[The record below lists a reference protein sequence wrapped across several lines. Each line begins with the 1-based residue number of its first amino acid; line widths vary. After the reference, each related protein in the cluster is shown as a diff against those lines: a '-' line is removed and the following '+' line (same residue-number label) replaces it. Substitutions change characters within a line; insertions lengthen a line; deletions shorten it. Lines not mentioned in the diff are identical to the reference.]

1 MKKWHIAWIVASIL
15 TASILSAGLTF
26 RFMNDGPIESNPSR
40 VIFESYA
47 YTFNYSYNATST
59 NGEAPIPIFSEYSDF
74 AYDWFIYGFEVRNY
88 EDFNAFYWKITIH
101 KNKFRASEYQH
112 YFLFLS
118 VINDSFICHG
128 VTDEVSTGF
137 SISFEGS
144 NAIVLCLIN
153 NEVY

>member
-1 MKKWHIAWIVASIL
+1 M
-15 TASILSAGLTF
+15 
-26 RFMNDGPIESNPSR
+26 MNDGPIELDPSAD
-40 VIFESYA
+40 VFQSYDIF
-47 YTFNYSYNATST
+47 FGFSYNATST
-59 NGEAPIPIFSEYSDF
+59 NGDDIPFPRFDDELDF
-74 AYDWFIYGFEVRNY
+74 HHDWFIIGFEVRNY